1 MPAAEDLKLLI
12 EAARAAGDIAL
23 KYSGPTAR
31 RWDKPDGQGPVTE
44 ADLAVNAMLED
55 MLPKARPDYGWLS
68 EESDDNE
75 TRLGRDRVFIIDP
88 IDGTRSFAEGSATW
102 AHSLAVADRG
112 EITAAVIY
120 LPQRKL
126 LYTASK
132 GGGAFCNGTPIS
144 VTSPAE
150 LSMAKVL
157 TAKPNLEPQH
167 WLGGAA
173 PAFHRSYRPSLA
185 YRLARV
191 ADGGYNAMLTLRR
204 SWEWDIAAG
213 DLILREAGG
222 LTSDRR
228 KAPLQF
234 NNPTPLLEGVVAATP
249 TTHQELLKALDP
261 KGPGIPGQ

>member
-1 MPAAEDLKLLI
+1 MPAAEDLTLLI
-12 EAARAAGDIAL
+12 QAAKAAGDIAL
-23 KYSGPTAR
+23 KYSGPTTQ

-44 ADLAVNAMLED
+44 ADLAVNAMLAAK
-55 MLPKARPDYGWLS
+55 LPKARPDYGWLS
-68 EESDDNE
+68 EESEDSE
-75 TRLGRDRVFIIDP
+75 ARLGKERVFIIDP

-112 EITAAVIY
+112 EVTAAVIY
-120 LPQRKL
+120 LPQRDL

-132 GGGAFCNGTPIS
+132 GEGAFCNGAPIT
-144 VTSPAE
+144 VAAPGT
-150 LSMAKVL
+150 LSTAKIL
-157 TAKPNLEPQH
+157 TAKPNLEAQH

-191 ADGGYNAMLTLRR
+191 ADGGYSAMLTLRR

-222 LTSDRR
+222 LISDRLNR
-228 KAPLQF
+228 PLLF
-234 NNPTPLLEGVVAATP
+234 NNPTPLLDGVVAAAP
-249 TTHQELLKALDP
+249 ATHLELLQALDP
-261 KGPGIPGQ
+261 KGPGIAGQ